1 VSSLNNHKATTEPS
15 RPAGSA
21 SGCSRSATFASRGAR
36 SLKVAALLALC
47 LCGSFLLA
55 GCSRN
60 IKLKPLPATKGG
72 SATVKVELTYNRN
85 DQVTIKLQ
93 APEPAAYGP
102 EFTAYVAWVGTPDGK
117 HAINVGRI
125 RVEGGKGQLVTVT
138 PLRKFLLFLTVEKE
152 GDVMQPGPQVV
163 YEAPKEIEW

>member
-1 VSSLNNHKATTEPS
+1 VSSLNNHRATTEP
-15 RPAGSA
+15 RALA

-36 SLKVAALLALC
+36 SLTVAALLALC
-47 LCGSFLLA
+47 LCGL
-55 GCSRN
+55 GCARN
-60 IKLKPLPATKGG
+60 IKLKPLPAAKGG
-72 SATVKVELTYNRN
+72 SASVKVELTYNRN

-117 HAINVGRI
+117 HATNVGRI
-125 RVEGGKGQLVTVT
+125 RVEGGKGQLVTIT

-163 YEAPKEIEW
+163 YEAPKEIQW

>member
-1 VSSLNNHKATTEPS
+1 VSSLNNHKATKDTKN
-15 RPAGSA
+15 
-21 SGCSRSATFASRGAR
+21 TKNF
-36 SLKVAALLALC
+36 SLWTLCALC

-55 GCSRN
+55 GCARN
-60 IKLKPLPATKGG
+60 IKLKPLPAAKGG
-72 SATVKVELTYNRN
+72 SASVKVELTYNRN